1 VIDLYW
7 MPGAASLAV
16 HALLE
21 EVGAEYRLH
30 RVSRDGGKVEPPE
43 LPELNPHVRVPT
55 AVLDGGVVMYES
67 AALVMHLSDLY
78 PEAGLAPAPGTPE
91 RALWY
96 RWLTYLTNTVQATF
110 MIFFYPERHISEGAD
125 PEPVKRRAEASLAG
139 MRDFLEGELTAG
151 GPYLLGERFTSADY
165 YLWMLTRWGRRVEPK
180 WWDQPELGAHWRRVR
195 ERPAAQRVYEQEE
208 LTE

>member
-1 VIDLYW
+1 LIDLYW

-16 HALLE
+16 HAVLE

-30 RVSRDGGKVEPPE
+30 RVVRDGGIIEPPE
-43 LPELNPHVRVPT
+43 LPKLNPHVRVPT
-55 AVLDGGVVMYES
+55 AVLDGGLVMYES

-78 PEAGLAPAPGTPE
+78 PDAGLAPAPGTPE

-96 RWLTYLTNTVQATF
+96 RWLTYFTNTVQATF
-110 MIFFYPERHISEGAD
+110 MIVFYPERYTAEGAD
-125 PEPVKRRAEASLAG
+125 PEPVKQRAEAALTG
-139 MRDFLEGELTAG
+139 MRDVIEGELAGG
-151 GPYLLGERFTSADY
+151 GPYVLGEGFSSSDY

-195 ERPAAQRVYEQEE
+195 ERPAARRVYEQEE

>member
-1 VIDLYW
+1 MIDLYW

-30 RVSRDGGKVEPPE
+30 RVVKEDGRVDPPE
-43 LPELNPHVRVPT
+43 LARLNPHLRVPT
-55 AVLDGGVVMYES
+55 AVLDGGLVMYES

-78 PEAGLAPAPGTPE
+78 AEAGLAPAPGTPE

-110 MIFFYPERHISEGAD
+110 MVFFYPERYTAEGAD
-125 PEPVKRRAEASLAG
+125 PAPVRERANDSLAG
-139 MRDFLEGELTAG
+139 MRDFLEAELEAS
-151 GPYLLGERFTSADY
+151 GPYLLGERFTSADL
-165 YLWMLTRWGRRVEPK
+165 YLAMLTRWGRRVEPK
-180 WWDQPELGAHWRRVR
+180 WWAKPRLGEHWRLVR
-195 ERPAAQRVYEQEE
+195 ARPALERVYEQEG